1 MASRAAWRGREE
13 VVKQFAPLAAI
24 LTFCAF
30 GVVTTLALAQEPK
43 PRGKKSEA
51 PKKLNPA
58 VENELDVRY
67 GPEHVTTQDI
77 GVTIKANA
85 GSVKDSYGTLQM
97 PTAWPEQSVRVVKEN
112 ITSGVRNSK
121 DRETGLLKQFLF
133 HIPFID
139 VGREETAQF
148 SLEYIRKDILP
159 PEDSSAFVIP
169 KKVDKELK
177 IYLGESPKLDP
188 KAGKVTQTLKEITG
202 ALPET
207 ATDWEKVEAIF
218 NWVKDNVS
226 RHMAAGA
233 TTADVLKS
241 KKGNTEDIIAT
252 FVALC
257 RAARVPARM
266 VWLTEGVS
274 AEFYLH
280 DESGKG
286 RWFPCSYG
294 AVNEFGFS
302 TEPRPI
308 LLKGDSFRV
317 PTDIFQDPDQQKG
330 VQRQIVESLKCA
342 AGAPGA
348 GRPQVDF
355 IRRVTSSPPVAGAP
369 ATTPGTPGAMPPT
382 EKKPGEAFIPIPG
395 TAKPMTLP
403 GALPPGAPPT
413 GLIPPGAIPPGQSP
427 PKTKEPK

>member
-1 MASRAAWRGREE
+1 MKR
-13 VVKQFAPLAAI
+13 FTTL
-24 LTFCAF
+24 
-30 GVVTTLALAQEPK
+30 VTTVVLVGMGLGIFSTGSEAQESKGRP
-43 PRGKKSEA
+43 KKSDA

-58 VENELDVRY
+58 VDNEIDVQY

-77 GVTIKANA
+77 GVTIKAIA
-85 GSVKDSYGTLQM
+85 GSVKEAYGTLQI
-97 PTAWPEQSVRVVKEN
+97 PTNWPEQSVRVVKEN
-112 ITSGVRNSK
+112 ITAGVRNSK

-133 HIPFID
+133 HIPFIEA
-139 VGREETAQF
+139 GKEETALF
-148 SLEYIRKDILP
+148 SLEYIRKDILLP
-159 PEDSSAFVIP
+159 GDTSAFVIP
-169 KKVDKELK
+169 KKVEKELK

-188 KAGKVTQTLKEITG
+188 KSGKVTQTLKEIVG

-207 ATDWEKVEAIF
+207 ATDWERIEAIF
-218 NWVKDNVS
+218 NWVKENVS

-241 KKGNTEDIIAT
+241 KKGNTEDIVAT

-257 RAARVPARM
+257 RAAKVPARM

-274 AEFYLH
+274 AEFYLQ
-280 DESGKG
+280 DDSGKG

-302 TEPRPI
+302 TETRPI

-317 PTDIFQDPDQQKG
+317 PSDIFQDPDQQKG

-355 IRRVTSSPPVAGAP
+355 IRRVTSSPTSTENPANAP
-369 ATTPGTPGAMPPT
+369 PGAAVPSLPT

-395 TAKPMTLP
+395 AKPP
-403 GALPPGAPPT
+403 QGGAPSVLSPPGAVVPRAP
-413 GLIPPGAIPPGQSP
+413 ANGQAA
-427 PKTKEPK
+427 PKDKVPK